1 MKRTLSLLLLAVC
14 ATIVCAKE
22 PQRPTS
28 YNYQRGV
35 EAVNNNDDEEGK
47 KYLEQEI
54 ADNPK
59 NGYAYAW
66 LAGVQLRND
75 EIGSAISML
84 TNAIKYIPKADKYY
98 HAWANKTLSGIYYDL
113 NDTVKCLD
121 YATRAVK
128 AEPKNIEWWRFRGV
142 LYLQFEQYD
151 HAMADFNELIL
162 LDPTAINGY
171 MWKGKTYY
179 ELKQYEKAIE
189 QYQQAGKLATRPFI
203 YSNIAESQ
211 IALHRYEE
219 AADNIINALKEEH
232 FEELATELIADA
244 SEELTN
250 ELMPRFN
257 VQINANPNSLEWLM
271 YQLYLYRANKNYEQA
286 ILCTEKIKELDADP
300 YFDAILSSLYQ
311 EMGDFVSALP
321 YAKTAYTADTTE
333 TDYISQLASTYSDLD
348 SLEQCLQIY
357 HSYIEQYPESAAA
370 YHMRAQCHFHL
381 GNYETAITD
390 YTTAI
395 ALNADDSFARYMR
408 GRTHYIMG
416 DTIKAN
422 KDFQRVVEDTKNTI
436 ETAFALIFLNRH
448 EEARTMVDSIL
459 VADSVEHSERYNM
472 ACCYSLLGDIEM
484 AFTLLEEQLKDGYV
498 QFNHIRR
505 DIDFIPL
512 RGERLDSLLSI
523 YETKVQERISA
534 FKGEEIADNN
544 NERVVEIPFT
554 KAGGVT
560 KVDCTINN
568 LPLNFI
574 FDTGASDVT
583 ISQVE
588 ANFMYK
594 NGYLDARDI
603 VGKKTYQVATGA
615 IAIGTTIILKQIEF
629 GGLILRDVRA
639 SVVETQN
646 APLLLGQTVLQ
657 RLGKIEI
664 DNTQRIL
671 KITTNQ

>member
-1 MKRTLSLLLLAVC
+1 MKRIVSLLLLAVC
-14 ATIVCAKE
+14 ATFVCAKE

-35 EAVNNNDDEEGK
+35 EAVNNDQDEEAE
-47 KYLEQEI
+47 KYLNQEL

-66 LAGVQLRND
+66 LAGIELRKD

-84 TNAIKYIPKADKYY
+84 NNSIKYIPKADKYY

-113 NDTVKCLD
+113 NDTIKCID

-128 AEPKNIEWWRFRGV
+128 SEPKNIEWWRFRGV
-142 LYLQFEQYD
+142 LYLEFEQYD
-151 HAMADFNELIL
+151 NAIADFDEMIRLNPNAE
-162 LDPTAINGY
+162 NGY

-179 ELKQYEKAIE
+179 QLKQYDKAIE
-189 QYQQAGKLATRPFI
+189 QYQYAGKLATRSYI
-203 YSNIAESQ
+203 YSNLAESQ
-211 IALHRYEE
+211 IQLQYYEE
-219 AADNIINALKEEH
+219 AADNIIKAFKEEH
-232 FEELATELIADA
+232 FEDLATDLLANA
-244 SEELTN
+244 NEELTA
-250 ELMPRFN
+250 ELMPRLN
-257 VQINANPNSLEWLM
+257 VQINANPNSLEWYM
-271 YQLYLYRANKNYEQA
+271 YKLYLYRANKNYEQA

-300 YFDAILSSLYQ
+300 YFDAILSSLYRN
-311 EMGDFVSALP
+311 MGDFVTALH
-321 YAKTAYTADTTE
+321 YAQVAYAADTTE
-333 TDYISQLASTYSDLD
+333 TDYMEQLTNVYSDLD

-357 HSYIEQYPESAAA
+357 DSYIAQYPESEAA
-370 YHMRAQCHFHL
+370 YHRRAQTHFL
-381 GNYETAITD
+381 AGNYTSAIDD
-390 YTTAI
+390 YTTTI
-395 ALNADDSFARYMR
+395 TLDTKDTYARYMR
-408 GRTHYIMG
+408 GRAHYIMG
-416 DTIKAN
+416 DTLKAN
-422 KDFQRVVEDTKNTI
+422 KDFQRVVEDTNDAI
-436 ETAFALIFLNRH
+436 ETVFALIFLGSH
-448 EEARTMVDSIL
+448 EEARHLADSIL
-459 VADSVEHSERYNM
+459 IADSVEHSERYNI
-472 ACCYSLLGDIEM
+472 ACSYSMLGETEL
-484 AFTLLEEQLKDGYV
+484 AFTALEEELKDGYV

-505 DIDFIPL
+505 DVDFIPL
-512 RGERLDSLLSI
+512 HGERLDSLLSI
-523 YETKVQERISA
+523 YENKVQARIRD
-534 FKGEEIADNN
+534 FKEEESVDTT
-544 NERVVEIPFT
+544 EEKVVEIPFT
-554 KAGGVT
+554 KTGGVT
-560 KVDCTINN
+560 KVECTINN

-594 NGYLDARDI
+594 NGYLDSRDI

-615 IAIGTTIILKQIEF
+615 IAVGTTIILKQIEF

>member
-1 MKRTLSLLLLAVC
+1 MKRIVSVLLLAVC
-14 ATIVCAKE
+14 AIFVCAKE

-35 EAVNNNDDEEGK
+35 EAVNNDQDEEAE
-47 KYLEQEI
+47 KYLNQEL

-66 LAGVQLRND
+66 LAGIELRKD

-84 TNAIKYIPKADKYY
+84 NNSIKYIPKADKYY

-113 NDTVKCLD
+113 NDTIKCID

-128 AEPKNIEWWRFRGV
+128 SEPKNIEWWRFRGV
-142 LYLQFEQYD
+142 LYLEFEQYD
-151 HAMADFNELIL
+151 NAIADFDEMIRLNPNAE
-162 LDPTAINGY
+162 NGY

-179 ELKQYEKAIE
+179 QLKRYDKAIE
-189 QYQQAGKLATRPFI
+189 QYQYAGKLATRSYI
-203 YSNIAESQ
+203 YSNLAESQ
-211 IALHRYEE
+211 IQLQYYEE
-219 AADNIINALKEEH
+219 AADNIIKAFKEEH
-232 FEELATELIADA
+232 FEDLATDLLANA
-244 SEELTN
+244 NEELTA
-250 ELMPRFN
+250 ELMPRLN
-257 VQINANPNSLEWLM
+257 VQINANPNSLEWYM
-271 YQLYLYRANKNYEQA
+271 YKLYLYRANKNYEQA

-300 YFDAILSSLYQ
+300 YFDAILSSLYRN
-311 EMGDFVSALP
+311 MGDFATALH
-321 YAKTAYTADTTE
+321 YAQVAYAADTTE
-333 TDYISQLASTYSDLD
+333 TDYMEQLTNVYSALD

-357 HSYIEQYPESAAA
+357 DSYIAQYPESEAA
-370 YHMRAQCHFHL
+370 YHMRAQCYFHF
-381 GNYETAITD
+381 GNYETAIID

-395 ALNADDSFARYMR
+395 ALDANDTFARYMR
-408 GRTHYIMG
+408 GRAHYIMG
-416 DTIKAN
+416 DTLKAN
-422 KDFQRVVEDTKNTI
+422 KDFQRVVEDTNDAI
-436 ETAFALIFLNRH
+436 ETVFALIFLGSH
-448 EEARTMVDSIL
+448 EEARHLADSIL
-459 VADSVEHSERYNM
+459 IADSVEHSERYNI
-472 ACCYSLLGDIEM
+472 ACCYSMLGEIEL
-484 AFTLLEEQLKDGYV
+484 AFAALEDELKDGYV

-505 DIDFIPL
+505 DVDLIPL
-512 RGERLDSLLSI
+512 HGERLDTLLSI
-523 YETKVQERISA
+523 YETKVQERIRT
-534 FKGEEIADNN
+534 FKGEECVDAT
-544 NERVVEIPFT
+544 EEKVVEIPFT
-554 KAGGVT
+554 KTGGVT

-574 FDTGASDVT
+574 FDTGASEVT

-594 NGYLDARDI
+594 NGYLDSRDI

-615 IAIGTTIILKQIEF
+615 IAVGTTIILKQIEF

>member
-1 MKRTLSLLLLAVC
+1 MKRILSVLLLAVC

-35 EAVNNNDDEEGK
+35 EAINNDNDEEGQE
-47 KYLEQEI
+47 YLNQEL
-54 ADNPK
+54 AANPK

-66 LAGVQLRND
+66 LAGVELRKN
-75 EIGSAISML
+75 EIGTAISML
-84 TNAIKYIPKADKYY
+84 NKAIKYIPKADKYY

-113 NDTVKCLD
+113 HDSVMCLD
-121 YATRAVK
+121 YATRAIK
-128 AEPKNIEWWRFRGV
+128 SEPKNIEWWRFRGV
-142 LYLQFEQYD
+142 LYLEFKQFDY
-151 HAMADFNELIL
+151 AMADFNEIIK

-171 MWKGKTYY
+171 MWKGKTYF
-179 ELKQYEKAIE
+179 ELKQYDKAIE
-189 QYQQAGKLATRPFI
+189 QYQQASKLATRSFI
-203 YSNIAESQ
+203 YSHIAESQ
-211 IALHRYEE
+211 IALQRYEE
-219 AADNIINALKEEH
+219 AADNIIKALKEEH
-232 FEELATELIADA
+232 FEDLATELIADA
-244 SEELTN
+244 NEELTA
-250 ELMPRFN
+250 ELMPRIN
-257 VQINANPNSLEWLM
+257 VQINANPNSLEWYM

-311 EMGDFVSALP
+311 DLGDFTSALYHAQLA
-321 YAKTAYTADTTE
+321 YASDSTE
-333 TDYISQLASTYSDLD
+333 TDYIEQLSSVYSDLD
-348 SLEQCLQIY
+348 SLDQCLQIY
-357 HSYIEQYPESAAA
+357 NSYITQSPEAAAA
-370 YHMRAQCHFHL
+370 YHMRAQCHFHT

-395 ALNADDSFARYMR
+395 ALDADDTYARYMR
-408 GRTHYIMG
+408 GRAQYIMG
-416 DTIKAN
+416 DSLKAT
-422 KDFQRVVEDTKNTI
+422 KDFERVVEDSKNTV
-436 ETAFALIFLNRH
+436 ETVFALIFLGRQ
-448 EEARTMVDSIL
+448 EEARALTDSIL
-459 VADSVEHSERYNM
+459 LADSVEHSERYNM
-472 ACCYSLLGDIEM
+472 ACSYSLLGETEL
-484 AFTLLEEQLKDGYV
+484 AFTTLEDELKDGYV

-505 DIDFIPL
+505 DVDFVPL
-512 RGERLDSLLSI
+512 RGERLDSLLAI
-523 YETKVQERISA
+523 YENQVQERIHA
-534 FKGEEIADNN
+534 FKGEETTENSE
-544 NERVVEIPFT
+544 ERVVEIPFT

-560 KVDCTINN
+560 KVDCTIND

-594 NGYLDARDI
+594 NGYLDSRDI

-615 IAIGTTIILKQIEF
+615 IAVGTTIILKEIEL

-664 DNTQRIL
+664 DNTKRLL

>member
-1 MKRTLSLLLLAVC
+1 MKRIVSLLLLAVC
-14 ATIVCAKE
+14 ATFVCAKE

-35 EAVNNNDDEEGK
+35 EAVNNDQDEEAE
-47 KYLEQEI
+47 KYLNQEL

-66 LAGVQLRND
+66 LAGIELRKD

-84 TNAIKYIPKADKYY
+84 NNSIKYIPKADKYY

-113 NDTVKCLD
+113 NDTIKCID

-128 AEPKNIEWWRFRGV
+128 SEPKNIEWWRFRGV
-142 LYLQFEQYD
+142 LYLEFEQYD
-151 HAMADFNELIL
+151 NAIADFDEMIRLNPNAE
-162 LDPTAINGY
+162 NGY

-179 ELKQYEKAIE
+179 QLKQYDKAIE
-189 QYQQAGKLATRPFI
+189 QYQYAGKLATRSYI
-203 YSNIAESQ
+203 YSNLAESQ
-211 IALHRYEE
+211 IQLQYYEE
-219 AADNIINALKEEH
+219 AADNIIKAFKEEH
-232 FEELATELIADA
+232 FEDLATDLLANA
-244 SEELTN
+244 NEELTA
-250 ELMPRFN
+250 ELMPRLN
-257 VQINANPNSLEWLM
+257 VQINANPNSLEWYM
-271 YQLYLYRANKNYEQA
+271 YKLYLYRANKNYEQA

-300 YFDAILSSLYQ
+300 YFDAILSSLYRN
-311 EMGDFVSALP
+311 MGDFATALH
-321 YAKTAYTADTTE
+321 YAQVAYAADTTE
-333 TDYISQLASTYSDLD
+333 TDYMEQLTNVYSDLD

-357 HSYIEQYPESAAA
+357 DSYIAQYPESEAA
-370 YHMRAQCHFHL
+370 YHRRAQTHFL
-381 GNYETAITD
+381 AGNYTSAIDD
-390 YTTAI
+390 YTTTI
-395 ALNADDSFARYMR
+395 TLDTKDTYARYMR
-408 GRTHYIMG
+408 GRAHYIMG
-416 DTIKAN
+416 DTLKAN
-422 KDFQRVVEDTKNTI
+422 KDFQRVVEDTNDAI
-436 ETAFALIFLNRH
+436 ETVFALIFLGSH
-448 EEARTMVDSIL
+448 EEARHLADSIL
-459 VADSVEHSERYNM
+459 IADSVEHSERYNI
-472 ACCYSLLGDIEM
+472 ACSYSMLGETEL
-484 AFTLLEEQLKDGYV
+484 AFTALEEELKDGYV

-505 DIDFIPL
+505 DVDFIPL
-512 RGERLDSLLSI
+512 HGERLDSLLSI
-523 YETKVQERISA
+523 YENKVQARIRD
-534 FKGEEIADNN
+534 FKEEESVDTT
-544 NERVVEIPFT
+544 EEKVVEIPFT
-554 KAGGVT
+554 KTGGVT
-560 KVDCTINN
+560 KVECTINN

-594 NGYLDARDI
+594 NGYLDSRDI

-615 IAIGTTIILKQIEF
+615 IAVGTTIILKEIEF

>member
-1 MKRTLSLLLLAVC
+1 MKRIVSVLLLAVC
-14 ATIVCAKE
+14 ATFVCAKE

-35 EAVNNNDDEEGK
+35 EAVNNDQDEEAE
-47 KYLEQEI
+47 KYLNQEL

-66 LAGVQLRND
+66 LAGIELRKD

-84 TNAIKYIPKADKYY
+84 NNSIKYIPKADKYY

-113 NDTVKCLD
+113 NDTINCID

-128 AEPKNIEWWRFRGV
+128 DEPKNIEWWRFRGV
-142 LYLQFEQYD
+142 LYLEFEQYD
-151 HAMADFNELIL
+151 NAIADFDEMIRLNPNAE
-162 LDPTAINGY
+162 NGY

-179 ELKQYEKAIE
+179 QLKQYDKAIE
-189 QYQQAGKLATRPFI
+189 QYQYAGKLATRSYI
-203 YSNIAESQ
+203 YSNLAESQ
-211 IALHRYEE
+211 IQLQYYEE
-219 AADNIINALKEEH
+219 AADNIIKAFKEEH
-232 FEELATELIADA
+232 FEDLATDLLADA
-244 SEELTN
+244 NEELTA
-250 ELMPRFN
+250 ELMPRLN
-257 VQINANPNSLEWLM
+257 VQINANPNSLEWYM
-271 YQLYLYRANKNYEQA
+271 YKLYLYRANKNYEQA

-300 YFDAILSSLYQ
+300 SFDAILSLLYQ
-311 EMGDFVSALP
+311 HMGDFATALH
-321 YAKTAYTADTTE
+321 YAQVAYAADTTE
-333 TDYISQLASTYSDLD
+333 TDYMEQLTNVYSDLD

-357 HSYIEQYPESAAA
+357 DSYIAQYPESNAA
-370 YHMRAQCHFHL
+370 YHMRAQTHFL
-381 GNYETAITD
+381 AGNYTSAIDD
-390 YTTAI
+390 YTTTI
-395 ALNADDSFARYMR
+395 TLDTKDTYARYMR

-416 DTIKAN
+416 DSIKAN
-422 KDFQRVVEDTKNTI
+422 KDFQRVVEDTQNSI
-436 ETAFALIFLNRH
+436 ETIFAYIFLGH
-448 EEARTMVDSIL
+448 DAEATHLADSML
-459 VADSVEHSERYNM
+459 LADSVEHEHRYNI
-472 ACCYSLLGDIEM
+472 ACCYSMLGNTEM
-484 AFTLLEEQLKDGYV
+484 AFSLLEEELKDGYV
-498 QFNHIRR
+498 NFNHIRR
-505 DIDFIPL
+505 DPDFAPL
-512 RGERLDSLLSI
+512 RGERLDSLLSM

-534 FKGEEIADNN
+534 FKGEVSEQIS
-544 NERVVEIPFT
+544 NERIVEIPFT
-554 KAGGVT
+554 KSGGVT
-560 KVDCTINN
+560 KVGCTINN

-574 FDTGASDVT
+574 FDTGASEVT

-594 NGYLDARDI
+594 NGYLESRDI

-615 IAIGTTIILKQIEF
+615 IAVGTTIILKEIEF

>member
-1 MKRTLSLLLLAVC
+1 MKRIVSLLLLAVC
-14 ATIVCAKE
+14 ATFVCAKE

-35 EAVNNNDDEEGK
+35 EAVNNDQDEEAE
-47 KYLEQEI
+47 KYLNQEL

-66 LAGVQLRND
+66 LAGIELRKD

-84 TNAIKYIPKADKYY
+84 NNSIKYIPKADKYY

-113 NDTVKCLD
+113 NDTIKCID

-128 AEPKNIEWWRFRGV
+128 SEPKNIEWWRFRGV
-142 LYLQFEQYD
+142 LYLEFEQYD
-151 HAMADFNELIL
+151 NAIADFDEMIRLNPNAE
-162 LDPTAINGY
+162 NGY

-179 ELKQYEKAIE
+179 QLKQYDKAIE
-189 QYQQAGKLATRPFI
+189 QYQYAGKLATRSYI
-203 YSNIAESQ
+203 YSNLAESQ
-211 IALHRYEE
+211 IQLQYYEE
-219 AADNIINALKEEH
+219 AADNIIKAFKEEH
-232 FEELATELIADA
+232 FEDLATDLLANA
-244 SEELTN
+244 NEELTA
-250 ELMPRFN
+250 ELMPRLN
-257 VQINANPNSLEWLM
+257 VQINANPNSLEWYM
-271 YQLYLYRANKNYEQA
+271 YKLYLYRANKNYEQA

-300 YFDAILSSLYQ
+300 YFDAILSSLYRN
-311 EMGDFVSALP
+311 MGDFATALH
-321 YAKTAYTADTTE
+321 YAQVAYAADTTE
-333 TDYISQLASTYSDLD
+333 TDYMEQLTNVYSDLD

-357 HSYIEQYPESAAA
+357 DSYIAQYPESEAA
-370 YHMRAQCHFHL
+370 YHRRAQTHFL
-381 GNYETAITD
+381 AGNYTSAIDD
-390 YTTAI
+390 YTTTI
-395 ALNADDSFARYMR
+395 TLDTKDTYARYMR
-408 GRTHYIMG
+408 GRAHYIMG
-416 DTIKAN
+416 DTLKAN
-422 KDFQRVVEDTKNTI
+422 KDFQRVVEDTNDAI
-436 ETAFALIFLNRH
+436 ETVFALIFLGSH
-448 EEARTMVDSIL
+448 EEARHLADSIL
-459 VADSVEHSERYNM
+459 IADSVEHSERYNI
-472 ACCYSLLGDIEM
+472 ACSYSMLGETEL
-484 AFTLLEEQLKDGYV
+484 AFTALEEELKDGYV

-505 DIDFIPL
+505 DVDFIPL
-512 RGERLDSLLSI
+512 HGERLDSLLSI
-523 YETKVQERISA
+523 YENKVQARIRD
-534 FKGEEIADNN
+534 FKEEESVDTT
-544 NERVVEIPFT
+544 EEKVVEIPFT
-554 KAGGVT
+554 KTGGVT
-560 KVDCTINN
+560 KVECTINN

-594 NGYLDARDI
+594 NGYLDSRDI

-615 IAIGTTIILKQIEF
+615 IAVGTTIILKQIEF

>member
-1 MKRTLSLLLLAVC
+1 MKRTLYVLLLAVC

-35 EAVNNNDDEEGK
+35 EAVNNDQDEESE
-47 KYLEQEI
+47 KYLNQEL

-66 LAGVQLRND
+66 LAGVELRKD
-75 EIGSAISML
+75 ETGSAISML
-84 TNAIKYIPKADKYY
+84 NKAIKYIPKADKYY
-98 HAWANKTLSGIYYDL
+98 HAWANKTLASIYYDL
-113 NDTVKCLD
+113 NDTIQCLD

-142 LYLQFEQYD
+142 LYLEFEQYD
-151 HAMADFNELIL
+151 HAMADFDKVIQ

-189 QYQQAGKLATRPFI
+189 QYQYAGKLATRSFI

-211 IALHRYEE
+211 VALHRYEE
-219 AADNIINALKEEH
+219 AANNIINALKEEH
-232 FEELATELIADA
+232 FEDLATDLLADA
-244 SEELTN
+244 NEDLTA
-250 ELMPRFN
+250 ELMPRLN
-257 VQINANPNSLEWLM
+257 VQINANPNSLEWSM

-286 ILCTEKIKELDADP
+286 ILCTEKIKELDVDP

-311 EMGDFVSALP
+311 DMGDFASALP
-321 YAKTAYTADTTE
+321 YAQAAYISDSTE
-333 TDYISQLASTYSDLD
+333 TDYISQLASIYSDLD
-348 SLEQCLQIY
+348 SLEQYIKIY
-357 HSYIEQYPESAAA
+357 NAYIAQYPESNAA
-370 YHMRAQCHFHL
+370 YHMRAQCHFHT

-390 YTTAI
+390 YSTAI
-395 ALNADDSFARYMR
+395 ALDADDTYARYMR
-408 GRTHYIMG
+408 GRAHYIMG
-416 DTIKAN
+416 DSLKAN
-422 KDFQRVVEDTKNTI
+422 KDFQRVVEDTKNTV
-436 ETAFALIFLNRH
+436 ETVFALIFLGRQ
-448 EEARTMVDSIL
+448 EEARALTDSIL
-459 VADSVEHSERYNM
+459 LADSVEHSERYNM
-472 ACCYSLLGDIEM
+472 ACSYSLLGETEL
-484 AFTLLEEQLKDGYV
+484 AFTTLEEELKDGYV

-505 DIDFIPL
+505 DVDFAPL
-512 RGERLDSLLSI
+512 RGQRLDSLLAI
-523 YETKVQERISA
+523 YETQVQQRIHA
-534 FKGEEIADNN
+534 FKGEETKENSE
-544 NERVVEIPFT
+544 ERVVEIPFT

-560 KVDCTINN
+560 KVDCTIND

-594 NGYLDARDI
+594 NGYLDSRDI

-615 IAIGTTIILKQIEF
+615 IAVGTSIILKEIEL

-664 DNTQRIL
+664 DNAKRIL

>member
-1 MKRTLSLLLLAVC
+1 MKRIVSLLLLAVC
-14 ATIVCAKE
+14 ATFVCAKE

-35 EAVNNNDDEEGK
+35 EAVNNDQDEEAE
-47 KYLEQEI
+47 KYLNQEL

-66 LAGVQLRND
+66 LAGIELRKD

-84 TNAIKYIPKADKYY
+84 NYSIKYIPKADKYY

-113 NDTVKCLD
+113 NDTIKCID

-128 AEPKNIEWWRFRGV
+128 SEPKNIEWWRFRGV
-142 LYLQFEQYD
+142 LYLEFEQYD
-151 HAMADFNELIL
+151 NAIADFDEMIRLNPNAE
-162 LDPTAINGY
+162 NGY

-179 ELKQYEKAIE
+179 QLKQYDKAIE
-189 QYQQAGKLATRPFI
+189 QYQYAGKLATRSYI
-203 YSNIAESQ
+203 YSNLAESQ
-211 IALHRYEE
+211 IQLQYYEE
-219 AADNIINALKEEH
+219 AADNIIKAFKEEH
-232 FEELATELIADA
+232 FEDLATDLLANA
-244 SEELTN
+244 NEELTA
-250 ELMPRFN
+250 ELMPRLN
-257 VQINANPNSLEWLM
+257 VQINANPNSLEWYM
-271 YQLYLYRANKNYEQA
+271 YKLYLYRANKNYEQA

-300 YFDAILSSLYQ
+300 YFDAILSSLYRN
-311 EMGDFVSALP
+311 MGDFATALH
-321 YAKTAYTADTTE
+321 YAQVAYAADTTE
-333 TDYISQLASTYSDLD
+333 TDYMEQLTNVYSDLD

-357 HSYIEQYPESAAA
+357 DSYIAQYPESEAA
-370 YHMRAQCHFHL
+370 YHMRAQTHFL
-381 GNYETAITD
+381 ASNYTSAIDD
-390 YTTAI
+390 YTTTI
-395 ALNADDSFARYMR
+395 TLDTKDTYARYMR
-408 GRTHYIMG
+408 GRAHYIMG
-416 DTIKAN
+416 DTLKAN
-422 KDFQRVVEDTKNTI
+422 KDFQRVVDDTNDAI
-436 ETAFALIFLNRH
+436 ETAFALIFLGSH
-448 EEARTMVDSIL
+448 EEARHLADSIL
-459 VADSVEHSERYNM
+459 IADSVEHSERYNI
-472 ACCYSLLGDIEM
+472 ACCYSMLGEIEL
-484 AFTLLEEQLKDGYV
+484 AFAALEDELKDGYV

-505 DIDFIPL
+505 DVDLIPL
-512 RGERLDSLLSI
+512 HGERLDSLLSI
-523 YETKVQERISA
+523 YETKVQERIRT
-534 FKGEEIADNN
+534 FKGEECVDAT
-544 NERVVEIPFT
+544 EEKVVEIPFT
-554 KAGGVT
+554 KTGGVT

-574 FDTGASDVT
+574 FDTGASEVT

-594 NGYLDARDI
+594 NGYLDSRDI

-615 IAIGTTIILKQIEF
+615 IAVGTTIILKQIEF

>member
-1 MKRTLSLLLLAVC
+1 MKRIVSLLLLAVC

-35 EAVNNNDDEEGK
+35 EAVNNDQDEEAE
-47 KYLEQEI
+47 KYLNQEL

-66 LAGVQLRND
+66 LAGVELRKD
-75 EIGSAISML
+75 ETGSAISML
-84 TNAIKYIPKADKYY
+84 NNAIKYIPKADKYY
-98 HAWANKTLSGIYYDL
+98 HAWANKTLASIYYDL
-113 NDTVKCLD
+113 NDTIQCLD
-121 YATRAVK
+121 YATRAIK

-142 LYLQFEQYD
+142 LYLEIEQYD
-151 HAMADFNELIL
+151 HAMADFDEVIQ

-179 ELKQYEKAIE
+179 ELKQYDQAIE
-189 QYQQAGKLATRPFI
+189 QYQYAGKLATRSFI

-232 FEELATELIADA
+232 FEDLATELLADA
-244 SEELTN
+244 NEDLTA
-250 ELMPRFN
+250 ELMPRLN
-257 VQINANPNSLEWLM
+257 VQVTANPNSLEWLM
-271 YQLYLYRANKNYEQA
+271 YQLYLYRANNNYEQS
-286 ILCTEKIKELDADP
+286 ILCTEKIKDLDADP
-300 YFDAILSSLYQ
+300 YFDAILSNLYQ
-311 EMGDFVSALP
+311 DMGDFASALH
-321 YAKTAYTADTTE
+321 YAQVAYASDTTE
-333 TDYISQLASTYSDLD
+333 TNYISQLASSYSDLD
-348 SLEQCLQIY
+348 SLEQCIAVY
-357 HSYIEQYPESAAA
+357 NTYIAQYPESAAA
-370 YHMRAQCHFHL
+370 YHMRAQTHFFA
-381 GNYETAITD
+381 GNYASAIEN

-395 ALNADDSFARYMR
+395 TLDTKDTYARYMR
-408 GRTHYIMG
+408 GRAQYIMG
-416 DTIKAN
+416 DSLKAT
-422 KDFQRVVEDTKNTI
+422 KDFERIVTDTKDEI

-448 EEARTMVDSIL
+448 EEARTIVDSIL
-459 VADSVEHSERYNM
+459 LADSVEHSERYNI
-472 ACCYSLLGDIEM
+472 ACCYSLLGETEL
-484 AFTLLEEQLKDGYV
+484 AFTLLEDELKDGYV
-498 QFNHIRR
+498 TFNHIRR
-505 DIDFIPL
+505 DPDFEPL
-512 RGERLDSLLSI
+512 RGERLDSLI
-523 YETKVQERISA
+523 TTYEKKVQERICA
-534 FKGEEIADNN
+534 FKGEETNDKND
-544 NERVVEIPFT
+544 ERVVEIPFT
-554 KAGGVT
+554 KSGGVT
-560 KVDCTINN
+560 KVDCTIND

-594 NGYLDARDI
+594 NGYLDSRDI
-603 VGKKTYQVATGA
+603 VGKKTYRVATGA
-615 IAIGTTIILKQIEF
+615 IAVGTTIILKEIEF

>member
-14 ATIVCAKE
+14 ATLVCAKE

-35 EAVNNNDDEEGK
+35 EAVNNENDEEAER
-47 KYLEQEI
+47 YLSQEI
-54 ADNPK
+54 TDNPK

-66 LAGVQLRND
+66 LAGVELRND

-84 TNAIKYIPKADKYY
+84 NKAIKYIPKADKYY
-98 HAWANKTLSGIYYDL
+98 HAWANKTLAGIYYDL
-113 NDTVKCLD
+113 NDTIQCID
-121 YATRAVK
+121 YANRAVK

-142 LYLQFEQYD
+142 LYLEIEQYD
-151 HAMADFNELIL
+151 HAMADFDKVIQ

-189 QYQQAGKLATRPFI
+189 QYQYAGKLATRSFI

-211 IALHRYEE
+211 VALHRYEE
-219 AADNIINALKEEH
+219 AANNIINALKEEH
-232 FEELATELIADA
+232 FEDLATDLLADA
-244 SEELTN
+244 NEDLTA
-250 ELMPRFN
+250 ELMPRLN
-257 VQINANPNSLEWLM
+257 VQINANPNSLEWSM

-311 EMGDFVSALP
+311 DMGDFASALP
-321 YAKTAYTADTTE
+321 YAQAAYISNSTE
-333 TDYISQLASTYSDLD
+333 TDYISQLASIYSDLD
-348 SLEQCLQIY
+348 SLEQCIKIY
-357 HSYIEQYPESAAA
+357 NAYIAQYPESNAA
-370 YHMRAQCHFHL
+370 YHMRAQTHFFAN
-381 GNYETAITD
+381 NYKSAIED

-395 ALNADDSFARYMR
+395 TLDTKDTYARYML
-408 GRTHYIMG
+408 GRAHYIMG
-416 DTIKAN
+416 DTLKAN
-422 KDFQRVVEDTKNTI
+422 KDFQRVVDDTKNSV
-436 ETAFALIFLNRH
+436 ETAFAYIFLGQN
-448 EEARTMVDSIL
+448 EEAKHLADSIL
-459 VADSVEHSERYNM
+459 LADSVEHKNRYNI
-472 ACCYSLLGDIEM
+472 ACCYSMLGDIEM
-484 AFTLLEEQLKDGYV
+484 AFTLLEEELKDGYV
-498 QFNHIRR
+498 DFNHIRR
-505 DIDFIPL
+505 DPDFAPL
-512 RGERLDSLLSI
+512 RGERLDSLLSM
-523 YETKVQERISA
+523 YETKAQERIRA
-534 FKGEEIADNN
+534 FKGENTSESTT
-544 NERVVEIPFT
+544 ERIVEIPFT
-554 KAGGVT
+554 KSGGVT

-594 NGYLDARDI
+594 NGYLDSRDI

-615 IAIGTTIILKQIEF
+615 IAVGTTIILKEIKF

-639 SVVETQN
+639 SVVESQN
-646 APLLLGQTVLQ
+646 APLLLGQTILQ

>member
-1 MKRTLSLLLLAVC
+1 MKRIVSVLLLAVC
-14 ATIVCAKE
+14 ATFVCAKE

-35 EAVNNNDDEEGK
+35 EAVNNDQDEEAE
-47 KYLEQEI
+47 KYLNQEL

-66 LAGVQLRND
+66 LAGIELRKD

-84 TNAIKYIPKADKYY
+84 NNSIKYIPKADKYY

-113 NDTVKCLD
+113 NDTIKCID

-128 AEPKNIEWWRFRGV
+128 SEPKNIEWWRFRGV
-142 LYLQFEQYD
+142 LYLEFEQYYN
-151 HAMADFNELIL
+151 AIADFDEMIRLNPNAE
-162 LDPTAINGY
+162 NGY

-179 ELKQYEKAIE
+179 QLKQYDKAIE
-189 QYQQAGKLATRPFI
+189 QYQYAGKLATRSFI
-203 YSNIAESQ
+203 YSNLAESQ
-211 IALHRYEE
+211 IQLQYYEE
-219 AADNIINALKEEH
+219 AADNIIKAFKEEH
-232 FEELATELIADA
+232 FEDLATDLLANA
-244 SEELTN
+244 NEELTA
-250 ELMPRFN
+250 ELMPRLN
-257 VQINANPNSLEWLM
+257 VQINANPNSLEWYM
-271 YQLYLYRANKNYEQA
+271 YKLYLYRANKNYEQA

-300 YFDAILSSLYQ
+300 YFDAILSSLYRN
-311 EMGDFVSALP
+311 MGDFATALH
-321 YAKTAYTADTTE
+321 YAQVAYAADTTE
-333 TDYISQLASTYSDLD
+333 TDYMEQLTNVYSDLD

-357 HSYIEQYPESAAA
+357 DSYIAQYPESEAA
-370 YHMRAQCHFHL
+370 YHMRAQTHFL
-381 GNYETAITD
+381 AGNYTSAIDD
-390 YTTAI
+390 YTTTI
-395 ALNADDSFARYMR
+395 TLDTKDTYARYMR
-408 GRTHYIMG
+408 GRAHYIMG
-416 DTIKAN
+416 DTLKAN
-422 KDFQRVVEDTKNTI
+422 KDFQRVVEDTNDAI
-436 ETAFALIFLNRH
+436 ETVFALIFLGSH
-448 EEARTMVDSIL
+448 EEARHLADSIL
-459 VADSVEHSERYNM
+459 IADSVEHSERYNI
-472 ACCYSLLGDIEM
+472 ACSYSMLGETEL
-484 AFTLLEEQLKDGYV
+484 AFAALEDELKEGYV
-498 QFNHIRR
+498 EFNHIRR
-505 DIDFIPL
+505 DVDLIPL
-512 RGERLDSLLSI
+512 HGERLDSLLSI
-523 YETKVQERISA
+523 YENKVQARIRD
-534 FKGEEIADNN
+534 FKGEESVDAT
-544 NERVVEIPFT
+544 EEKVVEIPFT
-554 KAGGVT
+554 KTGGVT
-560 KVDCTINN
+560 KVECTINN

-594 NGYLDARDI
+594 NGYLDSRDI

-615 IAIGTTIILKQIEF
+615 IAVGTTIILKQIEF

>member
-1 MKRTLSLLLLAVC
+1 MKRIVSLLLLAVC
-14 ATIVCAKE
+14 ATFVCAKE

-35 EAVNNNDDEEGK
+35 EAVNNDQDEEAE
-47 KYLEQEI
+47 KYLNQEL

-66 LAGVQLRND
+66 LAGIELRKD

-84 TNAIKYIPKADKYY
+84 NNSIKYIPKADKYY

-113 NDTVKCLD
+113 NDTIKCID

-128 AEPKNIEWWRFRGV
+128 SEPKNIEWWRFRGV
-142 LYLQFEQYD
+142 LYLEFEQYD
-151 HAMADFNELIL
+151 NAIADFDEMIRLNPNAE
-162 LDPTAINGY
+162 NGY

-179 ELKQYEKAIE
+179 QLKQYDKAIE
-189 QYQQAGKLATRPFI
+189 QYQYAGKLATRSYI
-203 YSNIAESQ
+203 YSNLAESQ
-211 IALHRYEE
+211 IQLQYYEE
-219 AADNIINALKEEH
+219 AADNIIKAFKEEH
-232 FEELATELIADA
+232 FEDLATDLLANA
-244 SEELTN
+244 NEELTA
-250 ELMPRFN
+250 ELMPRLN
-257 VQINANPNSLEWLM
+257 VQINANPNSLEWYM
-271 YQLYLYRANKNYEQA
+271 YKLYLYRANKNYEQA

-300 YFDAILSSLYQ
+300 YFDAILSSLYRN
-311 EMGDFVSALP
+311 MGDFATALH
-321 YAKTAYTADTTE
+321 YAQVAYAADTTE
-333 TDYISQLASTYSDLD
+333 TDYMEQLTNVYSDLD

-357 HSYIEQYPESAAA
+357 DSYIAQYPESEAA
-370 YHMRAQCHFHL
+370 YHMRAQTHFL
-381 GNYETAITD
+381 ASNYTSAIDD
-390 YTTAI
+390 YTTTI
-395 ALNADDSFARYMR
+395 TLDTKDTYARYMR
-408 GRTHYIMG
+408 GRAHYIMG
-416 DTIKAN
+416 DTLKAN
-422 KDFQRVVEDTKNTI
+422 KDFQRVVDDTNDAI
-436 ETAFALIFLNRH
+436 ETAFALIFLGSH
-448 EEARTMVDSIL
+448 EEARHLADSIL
-459 VADSVEHSERYNM
+459 IADSVEHSERYNI
-472 ACCYSLLGDIEM
+472 ACCYSMLGEIEL
-484 AFTLLEEQLKDGYV
+484 AFAALEDELKDGYV

-505 DIDFIPL
+505 DVDLIPL
-512 RGERLDSLLSI
+512 HGERLDSLLSI
-523 YETKVQERISA
+523 YETKVQERIRT
-534 FKGEEIADNN
+534 FKGEECVDAT
-544 NERVVEIPFT
+544 EEKVVEIPFT
-554 KAGGVT
+554 KTGGVT

-574 FDTGASDVT
+574 FDTGASEVT

-594 NGYLDARDI
+594 NGYLDSRDI

-615 IAIGTTIILKQIEF
+615 IAVGTTIILKQIEF